1 MVCCLPLLPALV
13 ARAYAMVFLHY
24 AHTVIAPGV
33 SPLYCYENRTINTVP
48 LLHYSTHCW
57 FVCTAGVPNRCCQ
70 MKTAR
75 RTNTRKSACTFRGEQ
90 VSKMMRRFN
99 APALQLV
106 GCVPSLKMSAAWAH
120 RTSQPGRDAPPTRA
134 ATSSYSCAHHLS
146 CVCTDQSSSLPCPGT
161 RPRFRPASQRQ
172 GERGARSCNVRLL
185 RAATGVSCL

>member
-1 MVCCLPLLPALV
+1 MFPP
-13 ARAYAMVFLHY
+13 
-24 AHTVIAPGV
+24 
-33 SPLYCYENRTINTVP
+33 
-48 LLHYSTHCW
+48 
-57 FVCTAGVPNRCCQ
+57 CTATKIVPSTQSPYYITALTGLFVLLCQTRCCQ

>member
-1 MVCCLPLLPALV
+1 
-13 ARAYAMVFLHY
+13 MVFLHY

-120 RTSQPGRDAPPTRA
+120 RTSSPA
-134 ATSSYSCAHHLS
+134 ATHRPPVRPPLPIRALTTFPACAQINQAVYRVLA
-146 CVCTDQSSSLPCPGT
+146 
-161 RPRFRPASQRQ
+161 PARAS
-172 GERGARSCNVRLL
+172 VRLRSAREKGVHARATYVCCEL
-185 RAATGVSCL
+185 REVYRVCDTDLY